1 MPITKRRLLPVALL
15 ALAAV
20 AGPDRAAQ
28 AQGKDLT
35 MGNVNPPKH
44 GTSQAAQQ
52 FVDKLAELS
61 GGKIKVAHH
70 HSGALGGE
78 REVAQQIQLGAV
90 DFGPITT
97 APLST
102 LVPEMSVFQLPYIFR
117 DYDHVFKALDGS
129 DTLTKYYDAV
139 LDKKGLK
146 LVGFI
151 AAGYRGIYGH
161 GAINSLADV
170 KGKKVRVQED
180 KILVATFKALGM
192 ISTPIAFP
200 EVATALQTKVIDFAE
215 GGVNTFY
222 HNKFYDIVKYVADV
236 RHTHQAVAL
245 IMSKAAWPKQD
256 AAGQKA
262 IMDAWAHARAFNRKF
277 ILDEDK
283 SIQDQVRGQGRDH
296 HQARRHAVP
305 AGDAERLRGVLR
317 HAGRQGRQE
326 DGRLHPEP
334 SSSAHGRAHPSERP
348 GGRGAPRARS
358 WAPPLR
364 RARPSSAAL
373 ILAVMAGAVFL
384 QVVLRYL
391 GLTGIDG
398 LEEVPRY
405 LFVWLVMIGAAAAMQ
420 RGEHTVL
427 DYFVNLLGPAR
438 ARRSCSC

>member
-1 MPITKRRLLPVALL
+1 MTISKLRRLLLPAGLLL
-15 ALAAV
+15 AAA
-20 AGPDRAAQ
+20 AFASKGAL

-52 FVDKLAELS
+52 FIDKLAELS
-61 GGKIKVAHH
+61 GGKVKIVHH

-78 REVAQQIQLGAV
+78 REVVQQIQLGAV
-90 DFGPITT
+90 DVGPITT

-102 LVPEMSVFQLPYIFR
+102 AVPEVSVFQLPYIFR
-117 DYDHVFKALDGS
+117 DYDHLFKALDS
-129 DTLTKYYDAV
+129 TDTLTKYYDAV
-139 LDKKGLK
+139 LDRKGLK

-161 GAINSLADV
+161 AAINGLADV

-245 IMSKAAWPKQD
+245 IMSKSSWSKLDP
-256 AAGQKA
+256 AGQKA
-262 IMDAWAHARAFNRKF
+262 VMDAWAHARTFNRKF

-283 SIQDQVRGQGRDH
+283 EIQDLVKAKGVTITKPDPAPFLKATEGVY
-296 HQARRHAVP
+296 AEFYATP
-305 AGDAERLRGVLR
+305 AGKDAKKMVEYI
-317 HAGRQGRQE
+317 QG
-326 DGRLHPEP
+326 
-334 SSSAHGRAHPSERP
+334 
-348 GGRGAPRARS
+348 
-358 WAPPLR
+358 
-364 RARPSSAAL
+364 
-373 ILAVMAGAVFL
+373 IK
-384 QVVLRYL
+384 
-391 GLTGIDG
+391 
-398 LEEVPRY
+398 
-405 LFVWLVMIGAAAAMQ
+405 
-420 RGEHTVL
+420 
-427 DYFVNLLGPAR
+427 
-438 ARRSCSC
+438 

>member
-1 MPITKRRLLPVALL
+1 MAGKTLRRLLGAPVAVMLTI
-15 ALAAV
+15 LAAWG
-20 AGPDRAAQ
+20 AWAQ
-28 AQGKDLT
+28 EKDLS

-52 FVDKLAELS
+52 FIDKLAELS

-117 DYDHVFKALDGS
+117 DYEHVFKALDGS
-129 DTLTKYYDAV
+129 DTITKYYEAV
-139 LDKKGLK
+139 LDKRGLK
-146 LVGFI
+146 LIGFI

-161 GAINSLADV
+161 APINSIADV

-245 IMSKAAWPKQD
+245 IMSKASWAKQD

-262 IMDAWAHARAFNRKF
+262 IADAWAHARAFNRKF

-283 SIQDQVRGQGRDH
+283 SIQDQVKAKGVTITKPDATPFRE
-296 HQARRHAVP
+296 ATKSVYEEFYATP
-305 AGDAERLRGVLR
+305 AGKDAKKIV
-317 HAGRQGRQE
+317 
-326 DGRLHPEP
+326 DF
-334 SSSAHGRAHPSERP
+334 
-348 GGRGAPRARS
+348 
-358 WAPPLR
+358 
-364 RARPSSAAL
+364 
-373 ILAVMAGAVFL
+373 ILAVK
-384 QVVLRYL
+384 
-391 GLTGIDG
+391 
-398 LEEVPRY
+398 
-405 LFVWLVMIGAAAAMQ
+405 
-420 RGEHTVL
+420 
-427 DYFVNLLGPAR
+427 
-438 ARRSCSC
+438 

>member
-1 MPITKRRLLPVALL
+1 MKRRFGGITSGLI
-15 ALAAV
+15 ALATILFGV
-20 AGPDRAAQ
+20 FSGDAAQ
-28 AQGKDLT
+28 AQGRELT

-44 GTSQAAQQ
+44 GTSLAAQQ
-52 FVDKLAELS
+52 FVDRLTEIT
-61 GGKIKVAHH
+61 GGKLKVVHH

-78 REVAQQIQLGAV
+78 REVAQQIQLGTV

-129 DTLTKYYDAV
+129 DTLQKYYDAV
-139 LDKKGLK
+139 LDRRGLK

-161 GAINSLADV
+161 YPINSLADV

-200 EVATALQTKVIDFAE
+200 EVATSLQTKVIDFAE

-222 HNKFYDIVKYVADV
+222 HNKFYDVVKNVADV

-245 IMSKAAWPKQD
+245 VMSKGSYQKLD

-262 IMDAWAHARAFNRKF
+262 VRGAWEHARQFNRKF

-283 SIQDQVRGQGRDH
+283 SIQELVRAKGVAITKPDATPFR
-296 HQARRHAVP
+296 QATLSVYEDFYATP
-305 AGDAERLRGVLR
+305 AGKDARKMV
-317 HAGRQGRQE
+317 
-326 DGRLHPEP
+326 DF
-334 SSSAHGRAHPSERP
+334 
-348 GGRGAPRARS
+348 
-358 WAPPLR
+358 
-364 RARPSSAAL
+364 
-373 ILAVMAGAVFL
+373 ILSVK
-384 QVVLRYL
+384 
-391 GLTGIDG
+391 
-398 LEEVPRY
+398 
-405 LFVWLVMIGAAAAMQ
+405 
-420 RGEHTVL
+420 
-427 DYFVNLLGPAR
+427 
-438 ARRSCSC
+438 

>member
-1 MPITKRRLLPVALL
+1 MISSLLRSAVFSGL
-15 ALAAV
+15 AILSGSLVLDSSAT
-20 AGPDRAAQ
+20 AQ
-28 AQGKDLT
+28 ELT
-35 MGNVNPPKH
+35 MGNVSPPKH
-44 GTSQAAQQ
+44 GTSLAAQA
-52 FVDKLAELS
+52 FADKLTELT
-61 GGKIKVAHH
+61 GGKVKVAHH

-90 DFGPITT
+90 DLGPITT

-102 LVPEMSVFQLPYIFR
+102 LIPEMSVFQLPYIFR
-117 DYDHVFKALDGS
+117 DYDHVFKALDGN
-129 DTLTKYYDAV
+129 DTLTKYYEGV

-161 GAINSLADV
+161 GAINGLDDV

-245 IMSKAAWPKQD
+245 IMAKASFAKQD

-262 IMDAWAHARAFNRKF
+262 IADAWAHARAFNRKF

-283 SIQDQVRGQGRDH
+283 SIQDQVREKGVTITKPDPKPFLAATQSVYEEFY
-296 HQARRHAVP
+296 ASP
-305 AGDAERLRGVLR
+305 AGKDAK
-317 HAGRQGRQE
+317 
-326 DGRLHPEP
+326 
-334 SSSAHGRAHPSERP
+334 
-348 GGRGAPRARS
+348 
-358 WAPPLR
+358 
-364 RARPSSAAL
+364 
-373 ILAVMAGAVFL
+373 
-384 QVVLRYL
+384 
-391 GLTGIDG
+391 
-398 LEEVPRY
+398 
-405 LFVWLVMIGAAAAMQ
+405 AM
-420 RGEHTVL
+420 V
-427 DYFVNLLGPAR
+427 DYIQNVK
-438 ARRSCSC
+438 

>member
-1 MPITKRRLLPVALL
+1 MLSTRLRRRLGVHL
-15 ALAAV
+15 AVVTTTLATLSMTL
-20 AGPDRAAQ
+20 
-28 AQGKDLT
+28 AQGADLS
-35 MGNVNPPKH
+35 MGNINPPKH
-44 GTSQAAQQ
+44 GTSQASQQ
-52 FVDKLAELS
+52 FADKLAEIT
-61 GGKIKVAHH
+61 GGKTKIAHH

-117 DYDHVFKALDGS
+117 DYDHVFKALDGG
-129 DTLTKYYDAV
+129 DTLFKYYDAV

-146 LVGFI
+146 LIGFI

-236 RHTHQAVAL
+236 RHTHQAIAL
-245 IMSKAAWPKQD
+245 IMSKASWQKQD
-256 AAGQKA
+256 AATQKA
-262 IMDAWAHARAFNRKF
+262 IMDAWAHARTFNRKF

-283 SIQDQVRGQGRDH
+283 SIQDQVRAKGVTITKPDATPFREATKSVYEDFY
-296 HQARRHAVP
+296 ATP
-305 AGDAERLRGVLR
+305 AGKDAKKMV
-317 HAGRQGRQE
+317 
-326 DGRLHPEP
+326 DF
-334 SSSAHGRAHPSERP
+334 
-348 GGRGAPRARS
+348 
-358 WAPPLR
+358 
-364 RARPSSAAL
+364 
-373 ILAVMAGAVFL
+373 ILA
-384 QVVLRYL
+384 
-391 GLTGIDG
+391 TK
-398 LEEVPRY
+398 
-405 LFVWLVMIGAAAAMQ
+405 
-420 RGEHTVL
+420 
-427 DYFVNLLGPAR
+427 
-438 ARRSCSC
+438 